1 MRRMTKAMLIL
12 SAAGLTAAA
21 HAQDVRNEGAGSR
34 RADLDRMIY
43 QPAPVETI
51 LGASTW
57 AGEKPSAADL
67 SGKPV
72 LVFTFAEWY
81 RPSHSAAML
90 AKRLKEQN
98 PDLVVIGVHAS
109 DGWDEASSFAEKR
122 KLSFPIAKDEGGSIR
137 DALKVDQDPDI
148 YVIDRSGN
156 MRYADITTDTAQAAV
171 EKVVGEDMDQ
181 AANARTLIEQE
192 RSRERLES
200 RRSGQINQNISL
212 QNLPKIPFTAPTP
225 EQYASTNWPKID
237 EELLENASSLE
248 ELTPPF
254 TVPDGEWMNGKP
266 DTEGKVIVAYIWHPA
281 ARHVMN
287 SLMPKMESLHKQ
299 QGRDVAV
306 MGFMMPVADERRNN
320 RGGGGLITDEF
331 RDIPITMEGMKRG
344 IGSRQYTHSLMPI
357 GGSPLPDVGDARR
370 SRNNIDMLGRVIVVS
385 SDGRVRRSV
394 EDYREWASVQQ
405 AVDHLLRVDPGVRA
419 RREAERR
426 YIQNAGN

>member
-43 QPAPVETI
+43 QPAPMETI

-109 DGWDEASSFAEKR
+109 DGWDEATSFAEKR
-122 KLSFPIAKDEGGSIR
+122 KLGFPIAKDEGGSIR

-156 MRYADITTDTAQAAV
+156 MRYADITTDSAQTAV
-171 EKVVGEDMDQ
+171 EKVVGEDMEQ
-181 AANARTLIEQE
+181 AASARTLIEQE
-192 RSRERLES
+192 RERLRMES

-212 QNLPKIPFTAPTP
+212 QNLPNIPFTAPTP

-254 TVPDGEWMNGKP
+254 AVPDGEWMNGKP
-266 DTEGKVIVAYIWHPA
+266 DTEGKIIVAYAWHPVG
-281 ARHVMN
+281 RPIMN
-287 SLMPKMESLHKQ
+287 ELMPRMESLHKQ

-306 MGFMMPVADERRNN
+306 MGFLAPVVDDRNSGR
-320 RGGGGLITDEF
+320 RGGNLITDEF
-331 RDIPITMEGMKRG
+331 RDLPITKEGIQEA
-344 IGSRQYTHSLMPI
+344 IGNRRYTHSLLAVP
-357 GGSPLPDVGDARR
+357 GNPFPPVGNSRS
-370 SRNNIDMLGRVIVVS
+370 SRNNLDTIGHVIVVS

-394 EDYREWASVQQ
+394 DDYREWASVQQ